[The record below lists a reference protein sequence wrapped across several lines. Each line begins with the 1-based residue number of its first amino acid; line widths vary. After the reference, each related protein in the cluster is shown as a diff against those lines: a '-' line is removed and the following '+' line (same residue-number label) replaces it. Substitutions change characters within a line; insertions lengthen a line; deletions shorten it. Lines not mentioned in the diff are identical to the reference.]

1 MYYNAQ
7 AVWTQVLPRI
17 LVKYFKG
24 LDFNDFFQRLGKK
37 EKEKL
42 PVFHNDMAIKK
53 GQNLEALR
61 ASTVC
66 LEYLK

>member
-37 EKEKL
+37 G
-42 PVFHNDMAIKK
+42 K
-53 GQNLEALR
+53 GKTACF
-61 ASTVC
+61 S
-66 LEYLK
+66 

>member
-1 MYYNAQ
+1 M
-7 AVWTQVLPRI
+7 TF
-17 LVKYFKG
+17 FKG
-24 LDFNDFFQRLGKK
+24 WEKK